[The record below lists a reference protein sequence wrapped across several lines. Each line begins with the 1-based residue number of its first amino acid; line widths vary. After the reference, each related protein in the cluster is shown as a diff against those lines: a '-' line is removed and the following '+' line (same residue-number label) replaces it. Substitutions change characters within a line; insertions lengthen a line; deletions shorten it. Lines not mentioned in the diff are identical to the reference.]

1 MLVDG
6 PARPLFQWEHVGTA
20 RSGRGQVLVLV
31 VLGMVALL
39 AMSAIVVD
47 GGNAWAQQRGTQNGT
62 DASAEAGA
70 VVLVQMLSGANT
82 SWTAVQWD
90 TAVNSAVTATAGTS
104 QNNLTTIKAYYTD
117 INGNLVTCDGVTTT
131 DSTQAAVVGACA
143 NGVPTG
149 AQGVDAQGTR
159 TFKTYL
165 AGVIGL
171 TSITTPATATA
182 VAGALQSTSS
192 AVLPVTFPVSIDNC
206 DNTGAI
212 VPGTGLWPV
221 VDPAAADASNE
232 AIVPLCKVAPGAVG
246 WPDLGAGTLPR
257 RISNA
262 AELDGESPELA
273 PDQSR
278 ESQQCRYG
286 DELVRRQSCPVADV
300 RWNLQEPAVGD
311 YAGRLCKSGG
321 RRIRQQYV
329 VPHPLLPDVPA

>member
-1 MLVDG
+1 MSMPWRNRMLVDG

-246 WPDLGAGTLPR
+246 WLDLGAGTLAQQITTPPSSTVSLPNWLRPIPGIPTVSIR
-257 RISNA
+257 R
-262 AELDGESPELA
+262 
-273 PDQSR
+273 
-278 ESQQCRYG
+278 
-286 DELVRRQSCPVADV
+286 
-300 RWNLQEPAVGD
+300 
-311 YAGRLCKSGG
+311 
-321 RRIRQQYV
+321 
-329 VPHPLLPDVPA
+329 